1 MEKQKILVVDDEEA
15 LTNVVRFNLEV
26 EGYDVDVASSA
37 EEALM
42 LDIRQ
47 YDLILLDVMMGGM
60 SGFKMAQMLKENYET
75 FSIPIIFCTAKTTE
89 DEMVAGLNLGADDYI
104 TKPYSIRNLLARV
117 KSVLRRTSR
126 QQQEERPRKADSL
139 DFEGLHIDCDAK
151 RLEVDG
157 VEVPITR
164 KELELLILLMNNL
177 GKILSRE
184 EILSRIWDDDV
195 FVLNRTIDVKI
206 TRLRKKIDPYGK
218 HIVTRFGYGYGFEK

>member
-1 MEKQKILVVDDEEA
+1 MDKQRILVVDDEEA

-26 EGYDVDVASSA
+26 EGYDVDTAFSA
-37 EEALM
+37 EEALK
-42 LDIRQ
+42 LDIES
-47 YDLILLDVMMGGM
+47 YDLILLDVMMGGI
-60 SGFKMAQMLKENYET
+60 SGFKMAQILKENYET

-126 QQQEERPRKADSL
+126 NREERPRKSDTL

-151 RLEVDG
+151 RLTVDG
-157 VEVPITR
+157 TDVQITR
-164 KELELLILLMNNL
+164 KELELLILLMNNM

-184 EILSRIWDDDV
+184 EILSRIWDDEV

-206 TRLRKKIDPYGK
+206 TRLRKKMGPYGK

>member
-1 MEKQKILVVDDEEA
+1 MEKQRILVVDDEEA

-26 EGYDVDVASSA
+26 EGYEVDTASSA
-37 EEALM
+37 EEALK
-42 LDIRQ
+42 LDICH

-126 QQQEERPRKADSL
+126 LQQERPRKAGVL
-139 DFEGLHIDCDAK
+139 DFEGLHVDCDAK

-184 EILSRIWDDDV
+184 EILSHIWDDDV

-206 TRLRKKIDPYGK
+206 TRLRKKIGPYGK